1 MSTFEFRKRNPKN
14 MIERFER
21 FSFAVSEMSKYWHRI
36 AGEEMEKYGLKGT
49 HSVYL
54 LSLYKSENGLTAGQM
69 CEICGKD
76 KSDVS
81 RMMMIMQE
89 RGLVV
94 KKNDGDRL
102 YRAHYY
108 LTDAGKKAAKEVCL
122 RAARAV
128 EIGGGD
134 VSAEKREIFYETM
147 ETIVKNLRI
156 LSEKG
161 IPTE

>member
-1 MSTFEFRKRNPKN
+1 

-21 FSFAVSEMSKYWHRI
+21 FSLAISEMSKYWHRI

-54 LSLYKSENGLTAGQM
+54 LSLYKSENGLTAGAL
-69 CEICGKD
+69 CETCGKD

-81 RMMMIMQE
+81 RMMMIMRE

-94 KKNDGDRL
+94 KATEGDRL
-102 YRAHYY
+102 YRARYF
-108 LTDAGKKAAKEVCL
+108 LTEKGKTAAKEVCL

-128 EIGGGD
+128 EIAGGE
-134 VSAEKREIFYETM
+134 VSPEKREIFYEAM

-161 IPTE
+161 IPETEQKGESV